1 MKSIA
6 VFCGSSSGINRIYRE
21 QAASLG
27 SMLARN
33 GIHVIFGGGKVGLMG
48 ALADAVLDAGGQI
61 TGVIPA
67 FLKLKEVAHDG
78 LSELICV
85 ESMHERK
92 ALINDISD
100 GAIALPGG
108 LGTLDELFEMLTWGQ
123 LGLHAKPVGLLN
135 TNAYFSH
142 VITAID
148 KMISEGFLK
157 ERNREMILVS
167 EDMEDLLLK
176 MKSYQAPVFP
186 KWILD
191 A

>member
-6 VFCGSSSGINRIYRE
+6 VYCGSSSGINGIYKE
-21 QAASLG
+21 QAAKLG
-27 SMLARN
+27 ILLARN

-48 ALADAVLDAGGQI
+48 ALADAVLDAGGKI

-67 FLKLKEVAHDG
+67 FLKLKEVAHNG

-85 ESMHERK
+85 ENMHERK

-100 GAIALPGG
+100 GALALPGG

-135 TNAYFSH
+135 TNDYFSP
-142 VITAID
+142 ILSAID
-148 KMISEGFLK
+148 KMINEGFLK

-167 EDMEDLLLK
+167 EDMEELLEN
-176 MKSYQAPVFP
+176 MRSYKAPVFP

>member
-1 MKSIA
+1 MKSVA
-6 VFCGSSSGINRIYRE
+6 VYCGSSSGANGVYRE
-21 QAASLG
+21 QAAGLG
-27 SMLARN
+27 SLLVKN
-33 GIHVIFGGGKVGLMG
+33 GIHVIYGGGKVGLMG
-48 ALADAVLDAGGQI
+48 AVADAVLAAGGQI
-61 TGVIPA
+61 TGVIPD

-85 ESMHERK
+85 ENMHKRK
-92 ALINDISD
+92 ALINDMSD

-135 TNAYFSH
+135 TNNYFLP
-142 VITAID
+142 VLRAIEQ
-148 KMISEGFLK
+148 MISEGFLK
-157 ERNREMILVS
+157 ERNWEMILVS
-167 EDMEDLLLK
+167 EDMQDLLVK
-176 MKSYQAPVFP
+176 MKTYKAPKFP